1 MTALSPYDAPDLYDR
16 VLADY
21 REDLDFW
28 LEEARAADGPVL
40 EVACGTGRVL
50 LHLRAHGA
58 DVDGLD
64 LSEPMLR
71 RLRDRAAAIGVR
83 VQAEQA
89 DMRDFT
95 MPRRYRR
102 VFIAFNGFAHCD
114 STDDQLRCLRCCRD
128 HLEPGGALVVHMSY
142 PSQAYWLEADGRV
155 LEVDRAHPSTGE
167 RVRMW
172 DTRTRDRVRQRQHSL
187 IDIEELDAAGT
198 LRRTHRSE
206 TTQRWVYRF
215 ELELLLREAGFARR
229 EIFGGW
235 AREPFVRDDQ
245 PMLAFGWRD

>member
-1 MTALSPYDAPDLYDR
+1 MTAPSPYDAPDLYDR

-21 REDLDFW
+21 REDLEFW
-28 LEEARAADGPVL
+28 LAEARAADGPVL

-64 LSEPMLR
+64 QSEPMLR

-83 VQAEQA
+83 VHVAQA

-114 STDDQLRCLRCCRD
+114 TIDDQLRCLRCCRD
-128 HLEPGGALVVHMSY
+128 HLEPGGVLIVHMSY

-155 LEVDRAHPSTGE
+155 LEMDREIPSSGE

-172 DTRTRDRVRQRQHSL
+172 DTRTRDRVQQRQHSRV
-187 IDIEELDAAGT
+187 DIEELDAAGT
-198 LRRTHRSE
+198 LRRTHQFE

-229 EIFGGW
+229 EILGGW
-235 AREPFVRDDQ
+235 AREPFTRDDQ
-245 PMLAFGWRD
+245 PMLACGWRD